1 MNAKRNPI
9 LSDRLPGVWKFLE
22 DSCLTNSSSRN
33 ITNTNLYATIRQST
47 NNIEYSSSRPSPN
60 LSILCYTSPISPTQP
75 SSIPRQW
82 PLLPTDGHPILS
94 SLHAPASSSA
104 QPSPPTP
111 KPSRLSAATP
121 ADNSFTRVEPQSL
134 SSRLGKSAST
144 NGVPRARAAKAPSR
158 SSCCATSL
166 GHLLRRLL
174 LLLLL
179 LPLATDNAT
188 IIPPS
193 RSMGFDG

>member
-22 DSCLTNSSSRN
+22 DSCLTSSSSRN

-60 LSILCYTSPISPTQP
+60 LSILCYTFPISPTQP

-121 ADNSFTRVEPQSL
+121 ADNSFTRVEPRSL
-134 SSRLGKSAST
+134 SSRLSKKRINEWS
-144 NGVPRARAAKAPSR
+144 
-158 SSCCATSL
+158 ATSAGGESAFKVIVL
-166 GHLLRRLL
+166 HNE
-174 LLLLL
+174 
-179 LPLATDNAT
+179 PW
-188 IIPPS
+188 PPS
-193 RSMGFDG
+193 SPTATAAAAAACYR